1 MLKQPFIAA
10 LLATAIAVGSA
21 QAATTPHAGGADPRV
36 KYVNYHERDVTTVA
50 ANYGYSTVIEFGK
63 DETIKNIGIGD
74 SEAWLIE
81 PVGNLLFV
89 KPLEP
94 NPHTNMTVVTNKRLY
109 DFDLDA
115 KDSHGSRNNLT
126 YRIQFQ
132 YPAERMAELANIG
145 QGSMAGT
152 KLVSGSASPADWNFG
167 YTYSGDKNLRPK
179 QAFDDGNFTYFHFA
193 DNARTPAIFVVDDRG
208 NESLVNYHK
217 EGDYIVVERLGR
229 RFTLRD
235 GEDVTC
241 IFNESFPVVEH
252 TNEPLA
258 PRASTV
264 VEPVSIKEAGDVM
277 VQEEAAPAP
286 QLKEEGDGWFSI
298 TGATKAKKENQ
309 KRNAV
314 KR

>member
-1 MLKQPFIAA
+1 MLKQTLIAT
-10 LLATAIAVGSA
+10 LLTSTIAISTSHAAVK
-21 QAATTPHAGGADPRV
+21 PHAGGADPRV

-50 ANYGYSTVIEFGK
+50 ANYGYSTVIEFAQ
-63 DETIKNIGIGD
+63 DESIKNIGIGD

-115 KDSHGSRNNLT
+115 KDSRGTRKNLT

-132 YPAERMAELANIG
+132 YPAEKMAALAHIG
-145 QGSMAGT
+145 HGSLAGS
-152 KLVSGSASPADWNFG
+152 KLVSGDTSPADWNFD
-167 YTYSGDKNLRPK
+167 YTYSGSKNLRPK
-179 QAFDDGNFTYFHFA
+179 QAFDDGKFTYFHFA
-193 DNARTPAIFVVDDRG
+193 SENRSPAIFAVDDNG

-217 EGDYIVVERLGR
+217 QSDYIVVERLGR

-241 IFNESFPVVEH
+241 IFNENFPVADYFSA
-252 TNEPLA
+252 PLA
-258 PRASTV
+258 PRHATA
-264 VEPVSIKEAGDVM
+264 VEPVSIDEMDELTFGEQARPLPAA
-277 VQEEAAPAP
+277 EESSS
-286 QLKEEGDGWFSI
+286 WFADASN
-298 TGATKAKKENQ
+298 AKKASAM
-309 KRNAV
+309 RNSV